1 MENSAEALKFA
12 FAIFVFIL
20 ALTTVFMVISQAKST
35 SDTVLYYA
43 DRSNFQQTYHNGS
56 NIVGVDDLISTLLR
70 YYKESLSVTIKDTT
84 GTIVAVFDTA
94 IEGEATWRGNNE
106 KTLKRI
112 KEFITGDNPS
122 TDFVRYINSESDT
135 FDYEDPTN
143 YHYDNRV
150 NHYVL
155 KDTNIGGNC
164 DLPNLLNDWQNARFE
179 KTFVEGTVDGEYHT
193 PDYYTVDGSK
203 IDNDGTTIQ
212 ITPGTKKV
220 YITYQLQP

>member
-43 DRSNFQQTYHNGS
+43 DRSNFQQTYQNGS
-56 NIVGVDDLISTLLR
+56 NIVGVDDLISTLFR
-70 YYKESLSVTIKDTT
+70 YYKESLSITIKDSA

-94 IEGEATWRGNNE
+94 IEGNATWRATNE
-106 KTLKRI
+106 KTLERI
-112 KEFITGDNPS
+112 KEFINGDDKDNKDGITFKKFTY
-122 TDFVRYINSESDT
+122 TDPN
-135 FDYEDPTN
+135 N
-143 YHYDNRV
+143 YDYDNKIR
-150 NHYVL
+150 HYVL
-155 KDTNIGGNC
+155 NSNSTDVCASC
-164 DLPNLLNDWQNARFE
+164 DLPSLIENDWQNARFI

-193 PDYYTVDGSK
+193 PSYYGLPD
-203 IDNDGTTIQ
+203 DGTSIP